1 MIEILFEDDYL
12 VIINKPPLVLSQ
24 PSVDKKR
31 LAIKEL
37 FENENPKYKGKLF
50 LHHRLDFETSGVFL
64 MSKASAINKHLT
76 EMFSQHQFEKKY
88 ICLTRPNKIQPSK
101 KVTCEILND
110 NEWVIKSYMA
120 PAKMGGGQKKR
131 MVSVKSGGWA
141 AETKFSIQKKTDQYF
156 CIEAIPKTGR
166 THQIRQHLQE
176 SYCSILGDNIYG
188 GKNEMVPRLMLH
200 ARELNFMHPLLKKMI
215 NVVASPPKDFE
226 KFLDI

>member
-1 MIEILFEDDYL
+1 LIETLFEDDYL

-31 LAIKEL
+31 IAVKDQYET
-37 FENENPKYKGKLF
+37 ENPNYRGKLF

-64 MSKASAINKHLT
+64 MSKASTINKSLT
-76 EMFSQHQFEKKY
+76 EMFSRHQFEKKY
-88 ICLTRPNKIQPSK
+88 ICLTRPNKIQPGK
-101 KVTCEILND
+101 KVECEII
-110 NEWVIKSYMA
+110 NEKEWIIKNFMA

-131 MVSVKSGGWA
+131 MISVKSGGWA
-141 AETKFSIQKKTDQYF
+141 AETKFIIQRKTEQYF

-176 SYCSILGDNIYG
+176 SFCSILGDNIYG
-188 GKNEMVPRLMLH
+188 GKSEMVPRLMLH
-200 ARELNFMHPLLKKMI
+200 ARELNFMHPLLKKRI
-215 NVVASPPKDFE
+215 SVVASPPKDFQ